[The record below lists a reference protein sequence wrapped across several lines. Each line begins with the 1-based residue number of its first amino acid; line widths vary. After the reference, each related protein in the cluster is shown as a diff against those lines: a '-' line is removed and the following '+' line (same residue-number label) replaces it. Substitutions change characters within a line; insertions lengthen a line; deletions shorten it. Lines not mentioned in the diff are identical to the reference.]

1 MKKITSKIFKS
12 IIFMSLIAIS
22 SIVMAIE
29 PEKRSMQEIY
39 QAALKEGG
47 IVFMLEEMFNL
58 RLLESKKALK
68 KLFQE

>member
-1 MKKITSKIFKS
+1 
-12 IIFMSLIAIS
+12 MSLIAIS

-58 RLLESKKALK
+58 RLLESKKVLK
-68 KLFQE
+68 KLF